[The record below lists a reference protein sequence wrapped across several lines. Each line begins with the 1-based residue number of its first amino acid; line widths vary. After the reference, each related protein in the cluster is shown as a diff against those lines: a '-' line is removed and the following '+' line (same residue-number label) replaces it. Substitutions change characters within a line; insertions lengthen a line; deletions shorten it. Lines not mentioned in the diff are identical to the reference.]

1 MSRLK
6 LAFRSSEVILAQ
18 AYHSAA
24 LENNESA
31 CALKLVCNTVP
42 CFISPLI
49 VKTCLIESKQVSNA
63 GCTETV
69 VKFFLMCMVI
79 MPDVDLSTHV

>member
-6 LAFRSSEVILAQ
+6 LAFRNSEAILAE

-24 LENNESA
+24 VEDNESA
-31 CALKLVCNTVP
+31 CALKLICNTVP

-49 VKTCLIESKQVSNA
+49 VKTFSY
-63 GCTETV
+63 
-69 VKFFLMCMVI
+69 
-79 MPDVDLSTHV
+79 